1 MTGFTHMDT
10 EARVRMVDVTA
21 KEATDRTAVARG
33 AIAMQ
38 PDTLEKNSG
47 WCRNKGQC
55 P

>member
-10 EARVRMVDVTA
+10 EGRVRMVDVTA

-38 PDTLEKNSG
+38 PDTLEKITSR
-47 WCRNKGQC
+47 CRDKGQRS
-55 P
+55 